1 MALLFSC
8 DGTTSTPD
16 VGGGGI
22 TVERKDITLTA
33 DTIGTQVRSLG
44 MMNPDS
50 TITIT
55 GLDPEK
61 LYNVAFNGAQSAG
74 TGRSISSTLSSTG
87 IGTFFIRPD
96 ENGTASFSPRQAG
109 YDSTLEN
116 VLIYELKEETFTLNE
131 HEMYIDYHDAPLYWT
146 NDGKKVFEAYYTID
160 LSRPE
165 DYGIKDLSKVCIF
178 DIRTRFKGGGQ
189 TSSSGRYKNR
199 DERLGSNSRIQNL
212 YRHNDDMILYS
223 VHSSVAPE
231 TDGGW
236 GTCLRTPRTLAFSSN
251 QQLSSPQ
258 AYILPESQ
266 DPYIIEITIPKAS
279 TIGNDSTIE
288 VRNGDASGGFHARAF
303 ATKPDEKTGETTLY
317 IYIPKLDKN
326 HWFASYWWNPD
337 ENNKVVYED
346 NGASITIRAVT
357 EEDKREFEVWD
368 ASTDNHFSIE
378 DITPYMNSG
387 KTKFTIPVYVIGDR
401 VFDSLTVTQSDDAH
415 VRNVSY
421 SFSDNGGYGSDGAV
435 VSGNT
440 TIHMKRENSRINFME
455 LMGDCSADGGSI
467 TLERE

>member
-74 TGRSISSTLSSTG
+74 TGRSISSTLSSTD

-116 VLIYELKEETFTLNE
+116 VLIYELEEKTFTKDA
-131 HEMYIDYHDAPLYWT
+131 EMYIDYSTAPLYWT

-160 LSRPE
+160 LSKHG
-165 DYGIKDLSKVCIF
+165 DYGIADLSKVCIF
-178 DIRTRFKGGGQ
+178 DIRTRSTGGGK
-189 TSSSGRYKNR
+189 TGSRGGFLNSGAH
-199 DERLGSNSRIQNL
+199 LGSQSRIQDL
-212 YRHNDDMILYS
+212 REHENDSLLYS
-223 VHSSVAPE
+223 VHSAVAPE

-236 GTCLRTPRTLAFSSN
+236 GTCLRTPETLAFSSN

-266 DPYIIEITIPKAS
+266 DPYIIEITIPEAS

-288 VRNGDASGGFHARAF
+288 VKDGNGVGGFHARVYSIR
-303 ATKPDEKTGETTLY
+303 PDDETGKTTLY

-337 ENNKVVYED
+337 ENNKVVYETD
-346 NGASITIRAVT
+346 GASITIRAVT
-357 EEDKREFEVWD
+357 EEDKKEFEVWD

-387 KTKFTIPVYVIGDR
+387 KTKFTIPVYVIGGQ

-455 LMGDCSADGGSI
+455 LRGDCSADGGSI
-467 TLERE
+467 TLKRE